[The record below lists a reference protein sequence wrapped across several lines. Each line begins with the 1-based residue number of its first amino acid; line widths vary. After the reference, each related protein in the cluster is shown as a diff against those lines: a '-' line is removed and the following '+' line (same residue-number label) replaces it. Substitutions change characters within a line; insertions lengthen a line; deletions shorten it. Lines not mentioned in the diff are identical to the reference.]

1 MKNKDTKTFSKL
13 IILIN
18 VILLLVVS
26 IFLLILQ
33 KYSWV
38 IGYLIGTITSY
49 ITYLMHVNNVNKL
62 GVNTKNP
69 VRNSIGSALLRLLIS
84 AVVLLI
90 SVYVNWINLYATFI
104 GLLVIKLTIVVVGFI
119 MEIKKTKEGM

>member
-1 MKNKDTKTFSKL
+1 MKNKETKTFSKL

-69 VRNSIGSALLRLLIS
+69 VRNSISSALLRLLIS
-84 AVVLLI
+84 AVVLLV

-104 GLLVIKLTIVVVGFI
+104 GLLVIKLTILVVGFI
-119 MEIKKTKEGM
+119 MEIKKPKEGM